1 MDTSTNTNIYSDIF
15 GFITSQEA
23 LFKTPIQLP
32 GAWNWSMEEHLRLSY
47 LYNNSQLSTGK
58 DDFKPVKNITRPI
71 LNLQHRAED
80 IDLKDVQIYVDD
92 PDSYHL
98 SFLIKKYHDDV
109 FVAENDLDTF
119 FDELNVSRIDY
130 GGGLSKALSS
140 GREVIALHSI
150 AFCDQTDIL
159 SGPIGLKHFFSP
171 SQLQDMASKG
181 WGDAQNGATAT
192 IEQTIVL
199 ARESKREIQN
209 NTISNTP
216 GRYVEVYEVHGD
228 LPRRFLDPEDTS
240 ELFSRQ
246 MHIVAFYTTSEGKK
260 KFITLFHSEEKENPF
275 KLIKRDPI
283 YGRGLGFGG
292 AEELFEP
299 QVWTN
304 YDMIRMQDMLDAAAK
319 TIMITSDK
327 NLVARHPNG
336 MKDMDNMEF
345 VHEEPNSN
353 TRQMDTFPRN
363 LALFERSTAEWE
375 VHAKNIGGS
384 QDPLQ
389 GKEAP
394 SGTPFS
400 AIQAQIQQ
408 GMGLHEYR
416 RGQFAKHIEE
426 IYRDDYIPQMIKAIT
441 NGTQFLSE
449 LSLEEMQMVSE
460 NVANNEVNKMIITA
474 ILNGNMVTQDDVD
487 NLKKTLID
495 QFMKAGNKKFIEIL
509 KGEFKD
515 KKIKVKVNVAGKS
528 KNLPQMVD
536 KLVNVF
542 KTIIANPYMLQSP
555 PIAKLFNKI
564 IEASGLDPIDLS
576 GFNVPPM
583 PMRRMTM
590 NIDEKDLP
598 PDAQQ
603 AMLEMAGIHTQGQG
617 IPSPI
622 QPNQPVTK

>member
-1 MDTSTNTNIYSDIF
+1 MDSKNLYSDIF
-15 GFITSQEA
+15 SYITSQEA
-23 LFKTPIQLP
+23 AFKVPIQLP
-32 GAWNWSMEEHLRLSY
+32 GGWNYSMKEHLELSY
-47 LYNNSQLSTGK
+47 LYNHSRFSTGK
-58 DDFKPVKNITRPI
+58 EDFKQFNNIIRPI

-109 FVAENDLDTF
+109 FVQENDLDTF

-130 GGGLSKALSS
+130 GGGLSKSIAK
-140 GREVIALHSI
+140 GREVVELHSI

-159 SGPIGLKHFFSP
+159 SGPIGIKHFFSP
-171 SQLQDMASKG
+171 SQLLEMASAG
-181 WGDAQNGATAT
+181 WGDSSNGATAT
-192 IEQTIVL
+192 LEQVIVL
-199 ARESKREIQN
+199 SRLGKKETQN

-216 GRYVEVYEVHGD
+216 GKYIEVYEIHGD
-228 LPRRFLDPEDTS
+228 LPKRFLDPEEES

-246 MHIVAFYTTSEGKK
+246 MHIVAFYTKMDGQKH
-260 KFITLFHSEEKENPF
+260 FIILYQSEEKENPF
-275 KLIKRDPI
+275 KLAKRDPV

-292 AEELFEP
+292 AEELFED

-304 YDMIRMQDMLDAAAK
+304 YDQIRINDMLDAAAK
-319 TIMITSDK
+319 TIMITQDK
-327 NLVARHPNG
+327 GLAKRHPSG

-345 VHEEPNSN
+345 LVEDVNGN
-353 TRQMDTFPRN
+353 TRQLDTFPRN
-363 LALFERSTAEWE
+363 LALFEKAMERKSQ
-375 VHAKNIGGS
+375 HAKDMGSS
-384 QDPLQ
+384 QDVIQ
-389 GKEAP
+389 GKEPA

-400 AIQAQIQQ
+400 SLQAQITQ

-416 RGQFAKHIEE
+416 RGIFAKHIEE
-426 IYRDDYIPQMIKAIT
+426 IYRDDYIPKIIKAIT
-441 NGTQFLSE
+441 NGTKFLSE
-449 LSLEEMQMVSE
+449 LSLEEMQMVSA
-460 NVANNEVNKMIITA
+460 NMANNEVNKMIITT
-474 ILNGNMVTQDDVD
+474 ILNGDMISQDEVD
-487 NLKKTLID
+487 NIKKNLVE

-515 KKIKVKVNVAGKS
+515 KKLKVKVNVAGKS

-555 PIAKLFNKI
+555 PIGKLFNKI

-590 NIDEKDLP
+590 NIDEKDLQP
-598 PDAQQ
+598 EEKK
-603 AMLEMAGIHTQGQG
+603 AMLDMAGIHAQVSAPAQVTQ
-617 IPSPI
+617 
-622 QPNQPVTK
+622 